1 MVSFET
7 EVYHKQEE
15 DVIGV
20 KVIVIADNGQTI
32 DTIHVVNET
41 DFNELKA
48 KLDVLNE
55 GYVQFADESS
65 LAGKTIEQ
73 ILANAQE
80 IATINATNL
89 NGYQSDAFAKASHT
103 HSKSEITNLYSY
115 DLTLSAY
122 NALLGN
128 QITVTVTVLDSSNS
142 PVNKHEVIIYK
153 NGSLWKTGKTNAQG
167 VFTTKYTCEAG
178 GLITFQVNNQ
188 KAQCLVNGWEEITI
202 SPGQMSFYVNKSS
215 RLAELQVKNTN
226 ANIGAAFETRYLNA
240 IPEAYRPFNQVLS
253 PCVSRLAMIEI
264 TSDGSIY
271 FRSTDGNAHKVSN
284 NNGQNASCTL
294 QWRY

>member
-20 KVIVIADNGQTI
+20 KVIVLADNGQTI

-55 GYVQFADESS
+55 GYVEFAEGSS

-80 IATINATNL
+80 IATINATKL
-89 NGYQSDAFAKASHT
+89 GGYQSDAYSKTGHT
-103 HSKSEITNLYSY
+103 HPKSDITNLYSY
-115 DLTLSAY
+115 DLTLSTY
-122 NALLGN
+122 NTLIGN
-128 QITVTVTVLDSSNS
+128 QITVTVNVLDSSNS
-142 PVNKHEVIIYK
+142 PVDKHDVVIYR

-167 VFTTKYTCEAG
+167 VFTTKYTAEAG
-178 GLITFQVNNQ
+178 GLVTFQVNTQ
-188 KAQCLVNGWEEITI
+188 KAQCLVNGWEKVTLNGNPT
-202 SPGQMSFYVNKSS
+202 PGHMTFYVNKAL
-215 RLAELQVKNTN
+215 RIVELQIQN
-226 ANIGAAFETRYLNA
+226 ASAHITAWSVRYKNA
-240 IPEAYRPFNQVLS
+240 IPEEYRSKNIIMS
-253 PCVSRLAMIEI
+253 SCVDPNAMIEV
-264 TSDGSIY
+264 TAGGDIY
-271 FRSTDGNAHKVSN
+271 FRSRDGNEHYDV
-284 NNGQNASCTL
+284 NAYCTL
-294 QWRY
+294 MWHY